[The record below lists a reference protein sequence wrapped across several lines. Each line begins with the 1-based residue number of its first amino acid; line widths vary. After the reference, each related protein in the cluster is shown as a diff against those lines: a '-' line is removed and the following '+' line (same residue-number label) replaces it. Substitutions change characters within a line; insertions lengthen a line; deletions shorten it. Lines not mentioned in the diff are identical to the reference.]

1 MNETPESRA
10 APAGA
15 VWPRWTKILLFS
27 SLALNLLVAGMVAG
41 AVLRAELG
49 GAGGPGRADRADRAE
64 PAVMRELGYGP
75 YLRALTPQQRRDL
88 SRAIRERS
96 GDLRANRQELR
107 RQMETLLE
115 ALRSSPFDAELV
127 ARILAAQQRKLFEQH
142 EIGLRILLS
151 GLEQMSDEQR
161 AAYADRLERVLRAP
175 TRKGR

>member
-41 AVLRAELG
+41 AVLRAEMG
-49 GAGGPGRADRADRAE
+49 GAGGPGRADRAE

-127 ARILAAQQRKLFEQH
+127 AGILAAQQRKLFEQH

-175 TRKGR
+175 PRKGR